1 MGLLQVCVY
10 VLFVVRLS
18 RTQESANHD
27 DLSVQRFVR
36 QNPDFF
42 QDLMAQF
49 QRMNDQVAQ
58 QWVPALSQISD
69 GFQQGAPLLQQ
80 VPLLGQSLAQ
90 SILSSSD
97 SLLGAFG
104 RSNGDEDDEET
115 AIQQTPASQKD
126 KEQSEGRQ
134 QPKQPLDMIWG
145 TPLLGL
151 QSFMQNPPPPFNY
164 NPFITGWSNQMQ
176 QASASDISE
185 VRVKP
190 DIVDPTH
197 RLSRKTT
204 RDNNAGDT
212 QNYPFS
218 NAEILRKNMP
228 LLWLHVTKSKSV
240 NSKNPKDKQ
249 TQAKLSTFK
258 DELVLELQNL
268 QKVVKLAN
276 QVKRLKPYSTN
287 AGNSKALSL
296 SEISVYKMTMGDI
309 EEALKD
315 EDVLTILHTL
325 NQYRRTTPNKRQIS
339 SNDLLQKLSAE
350 DLMKIIGYN
359 SRMSPKLENN
369 WMKGGEALKSTELDN
384 NIDNMKYLVNEAA
397 IGKSTSMLHNPALS
411 YWPGLQPIERQPT
424 VNPSPLPTQWPPSQ
438 LKEFTQTG
446 VFPSQYWMGR
456 ALTHLPQQ
464 SWRQLI
470 QSMHMFE
477 PKMRQQQQDTQLL
490 TPAVNTLDNVDKN
503 DNYNSF
509 PSENQITP
517 PTPSSEMSKLSQ
529 VQQVPEA
536 REFEQRHWMS
546 KAMMQLPQQSFP
558 ISDPALRQ
566 MQNDFPVVSQPSL
579 QQLSEIKRTDTIN
592 PQHKPKKN
600 PTSSELDSNRTGM
613 KPQLPNEDDLSSERP
628 DTINPQHKPKK
639 NPIPPE
645 VDSNRT
651 GTKAQ
656 SPNEDNLK
664 KNEQKINYAGHRKKV
679 PENARHSSNLYGTA
693 YDNYDFLYY
702 PQIYPKL
709 QHTSNNKLDRI
720 SCPLVV
726 NNYYGD
732 CSTTPT
738 NNLNA
743 LGTSHSGHNSGP
755 ASHLSTT
762 TLCAE
767 TDTGNY
773 DDFPVTAASALFG
786 PTRSDVNSLV
796 TQRTHVN
803 ASPYKMAIGDDEI
816 LKMLQENK
824 ALPNSMMITA
834 THTQTQ
840 PHSTPERDK
849 QQGQQNI
856 SLPNKQE
863 TRLDAQNLQ
872 YFNDLV
878 IYKKPEAKYSKR
890 SKRNANYYT
899 FETIDEHSLSE
910 LRKVYKNNL
919 KEITLNPN
927 ENPTETLM
935 RYDAESIR
943 EALETVNAHPE
954 PIQVIHEPQETVEL
968 NKQHHLLSGDMGKPQ
983 IAYKVRPRYN
993 FIDKQANDIKK
1004 SFNEM
1009 QSESHY
1015 DYYNLPLRDHI
1026 GIEPNAH
1033 IKSKK
1038 EPISHIRSEYGLTH
1052 SRTDPT
1058 SHYQSS
1064 KGDQIFRRLIN
1075 AISDDS
1081 AKCCNE
1087 CQRTILHGFEEILKS
1102 FKCEVCEQTKANCS
1116 DLLNINETLE
1126 SNFSLKR
1133 DTSHERFVQND
1144 LICNETESVT
1154 GEEDVAN
1161 SSQNSVVM
1169 RNVKRNTQFTQN
1181 HKHSVTSSIDDLDQS
1196 DDIAEILSF
1205 LNELRKQI
1213 KRNYKKRPEKQSKA
1227 LKDWKVK
1234 CREANGKAKNEKKAP
1249 TAK

>member
-27 DLSVQRFVR
+27 DVSVQRFAR

-49 QRMNDQVAQ
+49 QRMNDQMAQ

-80 VPLLGQSLAQ
+80 MPLLGQSLAQ

-97 SLLGAFG
+97 SLLGAFS
-104 RSNGDEDDEET
+104 RSNDDEDDEET
-115 AIQQTPASQKD
+115 QQTPASQKD
-126 KEQSEGRQ
+126 KEQSKGQ
-134 QPKQPLDMIWG
+134 QRPKQPWETMLG

-151 QSFMQNPPPPFNY
+151 QSFIQNPPPPFNY
-164 NPFITGWSNQMQ
+164 NPFIPGWSNQMQ

-197 RLSRKTT
+197 RLSRKTS
-204 RDNNAGDT
+204 RDRNAGNT
-212 QNYPFS
+212 QNYAFS
-218 NAEILRKNMP
+218 NAEILKKNMP
-228 LLWLHVTKSKSV
+228 LLWLHLTKPKSV
-240 NSKNPKDKQ
+240 NSKNPKDKE
-249 TQAKLSTFK
+249 TQAKLSTFE
-258 DELVLELQNL
+258 DELVLELQYL

-287 AGNSKALSL
+287 AGNSKALPL

-325 NQYRRTTPNKRQIS
+325 NQYHHTIPNKRQIS
-339 SNDLLQKLSAE
+339 SKDLLQKLSAE

-369 WMKGGEALKSTELDN
+369 WMKGEEALKSTELEMGTH

-397 IGKSTSMLHNPALS
+397 IRKSMPMLHNPALS

-438 LKEFTQTG
+438 LKQFTQTG
-446 VFPSQYWMGR
+446 VFPPQYWMGR
-456 ALTHLPQQ
+456 ALTYLPQQ
-464 SWRQLI
+464 SSRQLM

-477 PKMRQQQQDTQLL
+477 PKMRQQQLDIQSL
-490 TPAVNTLDNVDKN
+490 TPV
-503 DNYNSF
+503 
-509 PSENQITP
+509 
-517 PTPSSEMSKLSQ
+517 
-529 VQQVPEA
+529 
-536 REFEQRHWMS
+536 
-546 KAMMQLPQQSFP
+546 
-558 ISDPALRQ
+558 
-566 MQNDFPVVSQPSL
+566 
-579 QQLSEIKRTDTIN
+579 
-592 PQHKPKKN
+592 HKPKKN
-600 PTSSELDSNRTGM
+600 PTSAELDSNRTGM
-613 KPQLPNEDDLSSERP
+613 KPQLPIEDDSSNERP

-664 KNEQKINYAGHRKKV
+664 KSEQKINYAGHRKKM

-702 PQIYPKL
+702 PQVYPKL

-720 SCPLVV
+720 PCPLVV

-743 LGTSHSGHNSGP
+743 LGTSHSGHSSGP

-762 TLCAE
+762 TLCDE
-767 TDTGNY
+767 TGTGNY

-803 ASPYKMAIGDDEI
+803 ANPYKMAIGDDEI

-840 PHSTPERDK
+840 PHSMPERDK
-849 QQGQQNI
+849 QQGQQNN

-863 TRLDAQNLQ
+863 TSHNHPP
-872 YFNDLV
+872 V
-878 IYKKPEAKYSKR
+878 SSP
-890 SKRNANYYT
+890 
-899 FETIDEHSLSE
+899 SLPS
-910 LRKVYKNNL
+910 
-919 KEITLNPN
+919 TSS
-927 ENPTETLM
+927 
-935 RYDAESIR
+935 DAEFKS
-943 EALETVNAHPE
+943 ETPE
-954 PIQVIHEPQETVEL
+954 QRTFTHFSPFL
-968 NKQHHLLSGDMGKPQ
+968 MKP
-983 IAYKVRPRYN
+983 
-993 FIDKQANDIKK
+993 FID
-1004 SFNEM
+1004 
-1009 QSESHY
+1009 
-1015 DYYNLPLRDHI
+1015 LPL
-1026 GIEPNAH
+1026 
-1033 IKSKK
+1033 IKHHNVPWLHKPHNLHK
-1038 EPISHIRSEYGLTH
+1038 PMFHKLT
-1052 SRTDPT
+1052 T
-1058 SHYQSS
+1058 
-1064 KGDQIFRRLIN
+1064 
-1075 AISDDS
+1075 
-1081 AKCCNE
+1081 
-1087 CQRTILHGFEEILKS
+1087 
-1102 FKCEVCEQTKANCS
+1102 
-1116 DLLNINETLE
+1116 
-1126 SNFSLKR
+1126 
-1133 DTSHERFVQND
+1133 
-1144 LICNETESVT
+1144 
-1154 GEEDVAN
+1154 
-1161 SSQNSVVM
+1161 
-1169 RNVKRNTQFTQN
+1169 N
-1181 HKHSVTSSIDDLDQS
+1181 HFPH
-1196 DDIAEILSF
+1196 F
-1205 LNELRKQI
+1205 F
-1213 KRNYKKRPEKQSKA
+1213 
-1227 LKDWKVK
+1227 
-1234 CREANGKAKNEKKAP
+1234 
-1249 TAK
+1249 